1 MSDDTHRIS
10 IRYKPRSGPRRRVG
24 FDPDETLGDVAYACW
39 RTEEVYSTVKG
50 EWREVGREHI
60 TDVSVTADPVMT
72 DIGVATQPAHDN
84 SVSNEELLMT
94 AAERLAHAIE
104 LSSDGR
110 PADARAAIR
119 NAVQRLEAVRNA
131 RTEEVS
137 AE

>member
-1 MSDDTHRIS
+1 MRDAPHRITV
-10 IRYKPRSGPRRRVG
+10 RYKPRSGPRRRVG

-60 TDVSVTADPVMT
+60 TDVSVTADSMMADLGVEAQPVQAERAS
-72 DIGVATQPAHDN
+72 DDDLLATA
-84 SVSNEELLMT
+84 E
-94 AAERLAHAIE
+94 ERLAHAVK
-104 LSSDGR
+104 LSYEGR

-119 NAVQRLEAVRNA
+119 NAAQRLEAVRSP
-131 RTEEVS
+131 RTEEVP

>member
-24 FDPDETLGDVAYACW
+24 FDPDETLGDVVYTCW

-72 DIGVATQPAHDN
+72 DIGVETQPAHDN

-110 PADARAAIR
+110 PADARSRRRFA
-119 NAVQRLEAVRNA
+119 
-131 RTEEVS
+131 EVS
-137 AE
+137 PVTASSRPPSRTSPA

>member
-1 MSDDTHRIS
+1 MSDDGHRIS
-10 IRYKPRSGPRRRVG
+10 LVYKPRSGPRRRVE
-24 FDPDETLGDVAYACW
+24 FYPDETLGDVAYACW
-39 RTEEVYSTVKG
+39 RIEEVYSTVQG
-50 EWREVGREHI
+50 QWREVGREHI

-104 LSSDGR
+104 LSYDGR

-119 NAVQRLEAVRNA
+119 DAAQRLEAVRNTG
-131 RTEEVS
+131 TEEVP

>member
-1 MSDDTHRIS
+1 MRDAPHWITV
-10 IRYKPRSGPRRRVG
+10 RYKPRSGPRRRVG

-60 TDVSVTADPVMT
+60 TDVSITADPVMT

-119 NAVQRLEAVRNA
+119 NAAQRLEAVRSS